1 MNRPRPALRVLVVD
15 DNHLIRRLLVLM
27 LEGAGFDAVEAESAE
42 DAIALAQETP
52 PDLWLVD
59 EVMPGMTGSEL
70 IRALRRSADPRLRAV
85 PVIGISGREGA
96 DRELLAAGASAFV
109 PKPVEEQA
117 LLDALARVAP
127 ATPRHG
133 GTPPALPV

>member
-27 LEGAGFDAVEAESAE
+27 LEGAGFDTVEAESAE
-42 DAIALAQETP
+42 DAIAIAQETP

-70 IRALRRSADPRLRAV
+70 VRALRRSRDRRLSAA
-85 PVIGISGREGA
+85 PVVGISGR
-96 DRELLAAGASAFV
+96 AGAMSDLLGAGCDAFV
-109 PKPVEEQA
+109 AKPVDERRVV
-117 LLDALARVAP
+117 DALRRAARARRAAAPDRAP
-127 ATPRHG
+127 A
-133 GTPPALPV
+133 A